1 MKHQTTTTKPA
12 RKPAPNENP
21 FAVGQA
27 AGEAGHNI
35 KSCPYLYGSTTWAR
49 WLSGWNW
56 ATSKNR
62 KAAA

>member
-1 MKHQTTTTKPA
+1 MQRTTTK
-12 RKPAPNENP
+12 RTTKPTAADNP

-27 AGEAGHNI
+27 DGEAGHTI
-35 KSCPYLYGSTTWAR
+35 KSCPYRYGSPAWAR

-56 ATSKNR
+56 ATSKSR